1 MSAAGVGYAVAGT
14 ALALRGSPY
23 RNGGDDPAGFDCSG
37 FVRYVYGQHGL
48 SVPRNVGDL
57 FKAGARVAAGD
68 LQPGDLVFFDT
79 QGGGPSH
86 VGIAIGGD
94 SFVHAPSSTGVVRV
108 DQIGARYWA
117 PRFVGARR
125 LN

>member
-1 MSAAGVGYAVAGT
+1 MAGT

-37 FVRYVYGQHGL
+37 LVRYVYGQHGVAMPR
-48 SVPRNVGDL
+48 SVGEL
-57 FKAGARVAAGD
+57 FRTGTGVPPDD

-79 QGGGPSH
+79 LGGGASH

-94 SFVHAPSSTGVVRV
+94 SFVHAPSTSGVVRV
-108 DQIGARYWA
+108 DRIGARYWTA
-117 PRFVGARR
+117 RYIGARR
-125 LN
+125 VT